1 MVEEDFDKEILLID
15 KPKGIS
21 SFDVIRILRKELGVR
36 KLGHAGTLDPL
47 ATGLLIIGVGK
58 GTKRLNDLLKLPK
71 VYEMDIL
78 LGKKTETGD
87 LEGKVLEEKEV
98 EKIASEEARK
108 VLKDLEG
115 EIELSVPRY
124 SAVKVSG
131 EPLYKSAR
139 RGVKVTP
146 PKRRMK
152 INSLKLLEVSK
163 VGRGIILKVK
173 MACASGVYARSV
185 GEEIG
190 RRLGFPATLAD
201 LRRTRVG
208 RFRVENALQLSPS
221 NL

>member
-108 VLKDLEG
+108 VLKDL
-115 EIELSVPRY
+115 SY
-124 SAVKVSG
+124 
-131 EPLYKSAR
+131 
-139 RGVKVTP
+139 
-146 PKRRMK
+146 
-152 INSLKLLEVSK
+152 
-163 VGRGIILKVK
+163 
-173 MACASGVYARSV
+173 
-185 GEEIG
+185 
-190 RRLGFPATLAD
+190 
-201 LRRTRVG
+201 
-208 RFRVENALQLSPS
+208 RFRATRR
-221 NL
+221 